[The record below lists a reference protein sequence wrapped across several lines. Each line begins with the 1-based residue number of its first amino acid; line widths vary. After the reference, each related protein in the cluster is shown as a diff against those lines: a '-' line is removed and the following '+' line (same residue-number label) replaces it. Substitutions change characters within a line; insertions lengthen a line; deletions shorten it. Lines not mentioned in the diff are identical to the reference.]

1 MPELINDLELNI
13 NLGDVSCYV
22 IIFTMVVKIQFEL
35 SHVIESD

>member
-13 NLGDVSCYV
+13 NLGDVSYYV